1 MTQTTPVKTLAAGIA
16 ITALTSLGT
25 VALAQ
30 DAFPSEPIQ
39 LVVPWG
45 PGGPGDTYGRML
57 AQAINDNNLL
67 PQPVVV
73 VNMPGGGTTIGSRDV
88 RDADA
93 DGYRLLFSHQT
104 LITAELMGTSDFGP
118 DDFTPVAETNNFC
131 LVYGTSAESGFETME
146 DLQAAAEAEPGS
158 LTDATLLGSLS
169 HFSSAMLNDA
179 AGIDMRYVN
188 VGGGSARTTSLMGGH
203 TQVAIMSPTDVIRSD
218 GRLRALVYM
227 GPDRHPDLPDVPTTT
242 ELGYG
247 FESCLNYWWFAPA
260 GTPDERLDTI
270 RAALEQAVALP
281 SLQEAMTS
289 RGVTPEFYSGEAL
302 DARIAANATALSSV
316 AGALQ

>member
-1 MTQTTPVKTLAAGIA
+1 MTQITPLKMLVSAMAIAAATTAG
-16 ITALTSLGT
+16 TA
-25 VALAQ
+25 VIAQ

-45 PGGPGDTYGRML
+45 PGGPGDTYGRMI
-57 AQAINDNNLL
+57 AAAINDNGLL

-73 VNMPGGGTTIGSRDV
+73 VNMPGGGTTIGSREV

-104 LITAELMGTSDFGP
+104 LITAELMGTSDFGT
-118 DDFTPVAETNNFC
+118 DDFVPVAETNNFC
-131 LVYGTSAESGFETME
+131 LVYGTSSESDFQSME
-146 DLQAAAEAEPGS
+146 DLQAKAAAEPGS

-169 HFSSAMLNDA
+169 HFSSVILNTA

-203 TQVAIMSPTDVIRSD
+203 TQVAVMSPTDVLRSD

-227 GPDRHPDLPDVPTTT
+227 GLDRHPDLPDVPTTI

-247 FESCLNYWWFAPA
+247 FDSCLNYWWFAPA
-260 GTPDERLDTI
+260 GTPDDRLDVL
-270 RAALEQAVALP
+270 RDALEQAVALP
-281 SLQEAMTS
+281 ELQEAMTS
-289 RGVTPEFYSGEAL
+289 RGVTPEFYAGEAL
-302 DARIAANATALSSV
+302 DARIAANIEALSSV
-316 AGALQ
+316 ADALQ